1 MSREQEFYDR
11 VELEYN
17 SFVNDSETMDTDQ
30 VLQNARNIMMF
41 QEVYKF
47 LVGQEPVGEDRYAEF
62 LDVEKPIQAICEKY
76 HPLGEE
82 LHETIETIMD
92 SIIEEQSQEQGGM
105 DLC

>member
-17 SFVNDSETMDTDQ
+17 SFVNDIETMD
-30 VLQNARNIMMF
+30 
-41 QEVYKF
+41 
-47 LVGQEPVGEDRYAEF
+47 
-62 LDVEKPIQAICEKY
+62 VENPIQAICEKY

>member
-1 MSREQEFYDR
+1 MSRVQEFYDR

-17 SFVNDSETMDTDQ
+17 SFINDIETMDTDQ
-30 VLQNARNIMMF
+30 VLKSAGNIMMF

-47 LVGQEPVGEDRYAEF
+47 LLSREPVDEDRYAEF

-82 LHETIETIMD
+82 WHETIETLMD
-92 SIIEEQSQEQGGM
+92 SVIQEQTQEQGGM
-105 DLC
+105 NLC